1 MWNSM
6 VQHTIVNIVGT
17 AEIGEQLDLTSLA
30 MGLDGAEYEP
40 EQFPGLVYRL
50 KNPKA
55 AFLLFKSG
63 KLVCTGT
70 RSPTEA
76 QNALDQLLVNLND
89 AGIEGSDNP
98 VINIVNIV
106 ASADLGIEVMNLN
119 QVAMGLGLENIEY
132 EPEQFPGL
140 VYRMKQPKVVML
152 LFSTGKVICTGGKE
166 DRDVKEALVNLH
178 QILED
183 HGFI

>member
-1 MWNSM
+1 M

-17 AEIGEQLDLTSLA
+17 SEIGEELDLVSLA

-40 EQFPGLVYRL
+40 EQFPGLVYRI
-50 KNPKA
+50 KDPKS

-70 RSPTEA
+70 RSPAEA
-76 QNALDQLLVNLND
+76 QAALDRAIENLKD
-89 AGIEGSDNP
+89 TGIRIPGKPNL
-98 VINIVNIV
+98 NIVNIV
-106 ASADLGIEVMNLN
+106 ASADFGIDNMNLN

-140 VYRMKQPKVVML
+140 VYRMRNPKVVML

-166 DRDVKEALVNLH
+166 DEDVKQALMNMKG
-178 QILED
+178 ILDE
-183 HGFI
+183 HGFL